1 MYEANV
7 AGALRLYR
15 AALTRCWFPALLL
28 ALCWAATTALLERS
42 FPATADPL
50 LWSAQVQSLLWSWH
64 FWRLVLVAGVVSLL
78 CYAAMVAVIHGV
90 AVNDAAPADAGI
102 GTALRALPGALIAAI
117 FYLVAT
123 SLATMVFIIPGILL
137 WGMWQLWLVV
147 LVIERTGPVMA
158 LQRSWQLMRG
168 AWWRI
173 TTLIT
178 VVTILAC
185 IPPLIVGGILGTV
198 LTLSGTAPEHTTM
211 VMSVAGVIMNLLLA
225 PLVPAALVAAYL
237 DRLRARAVSG

>member
-1 MYEANV
+1 MYEATV
-7 AGALRLYR
+7 GGALRLYR

-42 FPATADPL
+42 FPATADPWA
-50 LWSAQVQSLLWSWH
+50 WSAQVQSLLWSG
-64 FWRLVLVAGVVSLL
+64 FLWRLLLVAGVVSLL
-78 CYAAMVAVIHGV
+78 CYGALVAVIHGV
-90 AVNDAAPADAGI
+90 AVNDTARTDAGI
-102 GTALRALPGALIAAI
+102 GLALRALPGALIAAI
-117 FYLVAT
+117 IYLVAT
-123 SLATMVFIIPGILL
+123 SVATMAFIIPGAFL

-147 LVIERTGPVMA
+147 IVVERTGPVVA

-173 TTLIT
+173 STLIAI
-178 VVTILAC
+178 VTIIAT
-185 IPPLIVGGILGTV
+185 IPPLIVGGIVGTV
-198 LTLSGTAPEHTTM
+198 LTLSGAAPEHTAM

>member
-1 MYEANV
+1 MYEAKV

-42 FPATADPL
+42 FPATSDPWA
-50 LWSAQVQSLLWSWH
+50 WSAQAQSLLWSWY
-64 FWRLVLVAGVVSLL
+64 FWRLVLMAGLVSVL
-78 CYAAMVAVIHGV
+78 CYGALVAVIHGV
-90 AVNDAAPADAGI
+90 AVNDAAPADSGI
-102 GTALRALPGALIAAI
+102 GSALRALPGALIAAI
-117 FYLVAT
+117 IYLVTT
-123 SLATMVFIIPGILL
+123 SLATMLFIVPGVLL

-147 LVIERTGPVMA
+147 LVVERTGPVVA
-158 LQRSWQLMRG
+158 LQRSWELMRG

-178 VVTILAC
+178 LVTIIAC
-185 IPPLIVGGILGTV
+185 IPPMVVGGILGTA
-198 LTLSGTAPEHTTM
+198 LTLSGAAPEHTAT
-211 VMSVAGVIMNLLLA
+211 VMAVAGVFMNLLLA
-225 PLVPAALVAAYL
+225 PLVPAALVVAYF

>member
-15 AALTRCWFPALLL
+15 AALARCWFPALLL
-28 ALCWAATTALLERS
+28 ALCWVATTALLERS
-42 FPATADPL
+42 FPATADPW
-50 LWSAQVQSLLWSWH
+50 LWSAQAQSLLWSWY

-78 CYAAMVAVIHGV
+78 CYGALVAVIHGV
-90 AVNDAAPADAGI
+90 AVNDSAPADAGI
-102 GTALRALPGALIAAI
+102 GSALRALPGALIAAI
-117 FYLVAT
+117 IYLVAT
-123 SLATMVFIIPGILL
+123 SLATMLFIVPGMFL

-147 LVIERTGPVMA
+147 LVVERTGPVIA

-173 TTLIT
+173 TTLIAI
-178 VVTILAC
+178 VTILAG
-185 IPPLIVGGILGTV
+185 IPPLIVGAILGSV
-198 LTLSGTAPEHTTM
+198 LTLSGAAPERTAV
-211 VMSVAGVIMNLLLA
+211 VMTVAGVIMNVLLA
-225 PLVPAALVAAYL
+225 PLVPAALGAAYL

>member
-1 MYEANV
+1 MYEATV

-15 AALTRCWFPALLL
+15 AALSRCWFPALLL
-28 ALCWAATTALLERS
+28 ALCWAATTALLERR
-42 FPATADPL
+42 FPATVDPWA
-50 LWSAQVQSLLWSWH
+50 WSAQAQSLLWSW
-64 FWRLVLVAGVVSLL
+64 FLWRLVLVAGVVSLL
-78 CYAAMVAVIHGV
+78 CYGALVAVIHGV
-90 AVNDAAPADAGI
+90 AVHDAAPADAGI

-117 FYLVAT
+117 LYLVAT
-123 SLATMVFIIPGILL
+123 SAATMAFIIPGIFLC
-137 WGMWQLWLVV
+137 GMWQLWLVA
-147 LVIERTGPVMA
+147 LVIERTGPVAA

-173 TTLIT
+173 TTLIAI
-178 VVTILAC
+178 VTIIAC

-211 VMSVAGVIMNLLLA
+211 VLSVAGVIMNVLLA

-237 DRLRARAVSG
+237 DRVRTRAVSG

>member
-1 MYEANV
+1 MHDASV
-7 AGALRLYR
+7 GGALRLYR
-15 AALTRCWFPALLL
+15 TALTRCWFPALLL
-28 ALCWAATTALLERS
+28 ALCWAATTALLERE
-42 FPATADPL
+42 FPATADPW
-50 LWSAQVQSLLWSWH
+50 LWSAQVQSLLWSWF

-78 CYAAMVAVIHGV
+78 CYGALVAVIHGV
-90 AVNDAAPADAGI
+90 AANDAAPADAGI
-102 GTALRALPGALIAAI
+102 GAALRALPGALVAAI
-117 FYLVAT
+117 IYLVAT
-123 SLATMVFIIPGILL
+123 SLATMVFIVPGIFL

-147 LVIERTGPVMA
+147 LVVERTGPVMA

-178 VVTILAC
+178 IVTILAC
-185 IPPLIVGGILGTV
+185 IPPLIAGAVIGTV
-198 LTLSGTAPEHTTM
+198 LTLSGAAPEHTTM
-211 VMSVAGVIMNLLLA
+211 VMSVAGVIMNVLLA

>member
-1 MYEANV
+1 MHEASV

-28 ALCWAATTALLERS
+28 ALCWAATSALLERG
-42 FPATADPL
+42 FPATADPW
-50 LWSAQVQSLLWSWH
+50 LWSSQAQSLLWSWY
-64 FWRLVLVAGVVSLL
+64 FWRLVMVAGVVSLL
-78 CYAAMVAVIHGV
+78 CYGAMVAVIHGV
-90 AVNDAAPADAGI
+90 AVNDAPPADAGM

-117 FYLVAT
+117 LYLVAT
-123 SLATMVFIIPGILL
+123 SVATMAFIIPGMFL

-147 LVIERTGPVMA
+147 LVIERTGPVTA

-178 VVTILAC
+178 IVTIIAC

-198 LTLSGTAPEHTTM
+198 LTLSGAAPEHTAL